1 MHPALKAECRSD
13 TSLSGS
19 DKLAATGQTFESHER
34 ARAKAMLRYLDRTDP
49 EIEMNYTDES
59 TRAAVRRNRAEARA
73 QALDV
78 LARDQAKQAA
88 AE

>member
-1 MHPALKAECRSD
+1 MHPALQAECSSD
-13 TSLSGS
+13 SQLTGS
-19 DKLAATGQTFESHER
+19 DKGQTQESHER
-34 ARAKAMLRYLDRTDP
+34 AWAKAMLRYLDRTDP

-78 LARDQAKQAA
+78 LARDQAKQRA